1 MAYRLLDPLHRNRS
15 FRILESRTE
24 LRLIEGVV
32 RDTIVGGPKD
42 LTRHLGD
49 KQAEK
54 DTEEVVKGAL
64 RNPITGG
71 WAAAKKQVSGDT
83 PESRSHDRR
92 AAKDPVSTAVK
103 DAKATLGNDYYKSD
117 YVDPED
123 KTPQRTP
130 LKGKK
135 KELYQQ
141 GKAAYGK
148 GQEAYGKA
156 KSAYDQGKQELH
168 KAKGAFSKVRGLS
181 KPATG
186 AAPAPQK
193 KGKFDIVPDALAFKK
208 SDSWLKTGMKAG
220 VRAPFDGFVATKDLL
235 VGGNAESGL
244 GKVLGWDEKSSF
256 LSRAQDVV
264 DVIGI
269 IDPTGIA
276 DGANALAYAAQGKWG
291 DAATSAL
298 GMIPYAG
305 DTAKIAKYGARA
317 SKVAKATK
325 AAGKVAK
332 VEGRMAKAAR
342 LVKKGAQVAGRV
354 SDAAEKIQ
362 ARKDARELTGEPVQP
377 EGQPQAEQPP
387 ERSPLVT
394 PTPEAPTAPQGAPA
408 PNADLGRRGT
418 GPASAPSPAP
428 SMAPPDPGPLAKARE
443 AEQRSPGGASRGERG
458 ATEVPVDSDCP
469 GEKTKTST
477 FRATPGMK
485 RCAKQT
491 PGRDHGDD

>member
-1 MAYRLLDPLHRNRS
+1 MAYRLLDPLARTQH
-15 FRILESRTE
+15 FRLLEGRERLHLLEKSGFMSQARGAVSKGRE
-24 LRLIEGVV
+24 L
-32 RDTIVGGPKD
+32 
-42 LTRHLGD
+42 
-49 KQAEK
+49 
-54 DTEEVVKGAL
+54 
-64 RNPITGG
+64 
-71 WAAAKKQVSGDT
+71 
-83 PESRSHDRR
+83 
-92 AAKDPVSTAVK
+92 
-103 DAKATLGNDYYKSD
+103 
-117 YVDPED
+117 
-123 KTPQRTP
+123 
-130 LKGKK
+130 
-135 KELYQQ
+135 
-141 GKAAYGK
+141 YGK
-148 GQEAYGKA
+148 GKEAYGRGKE
-156 KSAYDQGKQELH
+156 AYAQGKQEL
-168 KAKGAFSKVRGLS
+168 GKVRDAYDQTKALS
-181 KPATG
+181 KPAAGPTSG
-186 AAPAPQK
+186 PTAAPEK
-193 KGKFDIVPDALAFKK
+193 KGKFDIVPDALSYKK

-220 VRAPFDGFVATKDLL
+220 VRAPFDGFVATKDLV
-235 VGGNAESGL
+235 VGGKAESGL
-244 GKVLGWDEKSSF
+244 GRVLGWDDKSTF
-256 LSRAQDVV
+256 ISRAQDVV